1 MKTNNQYLK
10 LVFISTVLF
19 LLIFSASIAS
29 FGQELTGEEII
40 DKVNE
45 LMNQDTVQAKIKI
58 AI

>member
-19 LLIFSASIAS
+19 LLIFSASITS

-40 DKVNE
+40 DKVNK